1 MHGAVFSPGFRFSL
15 IDSIVLVAGSVAS
28 MALWPSLPIVSV
40 AIAVVVGHFFL
51 FCNVFRIARLPEL
64 AWAGVFLLVMAD
76 VILWQRLSIPLA
88 VVVVLFMT
96 LLVIGLEMRKPSYHG
111 IFWQAINPD
120 LPQWWAERHEQ

>member
-1 MHGAVFSPGFRFSL
+1 MHGAVFSPGFRFPL

>member
-111 IFWQAINPD
+111 IFWQAIKRD
-120 LPQWWAERHEQ
+120 LTQWWAERHEQ